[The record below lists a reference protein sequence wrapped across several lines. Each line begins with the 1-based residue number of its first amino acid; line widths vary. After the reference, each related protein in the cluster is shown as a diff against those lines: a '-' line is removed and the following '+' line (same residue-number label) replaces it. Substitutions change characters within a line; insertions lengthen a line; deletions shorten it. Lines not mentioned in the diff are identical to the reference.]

1 MTVLEVRGIYRPR
14 SVSYCCGLGSLH
26 GYCLVTC
33 PFATLLWL
41 FLVLSLIGPCMLKIH
56 KRLNGKL
63 PYAMSELENLQ
74 NPTRRQS
81 NSGNE
86 TELVA
91 VRDAG
96 L

>member
-1 MTVLEVRGIYRPR
+1 
-14 SVSYCCGLGSLH
+14 
-26 GYCLVTC
+26 
-33 PFATLLWL
+33 
-41 FLVLSLIGPCMLKIH
+41 MLKIH